1 MSLERLKLLTTSTPP
16 LERGSGHPEL
26 TWEDV
31 SAALSKA
38 RPLASL
44 YARICFVGDRTKIR
58 ALERKLH
65 HILLNHPDTQSF
77 LVRVGVF
84 RALVRLAIIEACIGQ
99 QIPVKDSRRPIDK
112 VRVLRI
118 RNAKQWYR
126 NYSEI
131 YEIIQTI
138 FSNLERNAGGTVGRE
153 LKEG

>member
-1 MSLERLKLLTTSTPP
+1 MSLERLKLLTASTPP
-16 LERGSGHPEL
+16 LERGSGKPEL

-44 YARICFVGDRTKIR
+44 YARVCYTGDRTKIR

-65 HILLNHPDTQSF
+65 HILLNHPDTQSV

-99 QIPVKDSRRPIDK
+99 QIPVKDVRRPIDK
-112 VRVLRI
+112 VRVLRLG
-118 RNAKQWYR
+118 NAKRWYR
-126 NYSEI
+126 HYAEI
-131 YEIIQTI
+131 YSVIQGI
-138 FSNLERNAGGTVGRE
+138 FSSLERNAGGTVGRE
-153 LKEG
+153 LKD